1 MTYNEYFIVTVYNT
15 NGTKV
20 SSRYDDLGE
29 VIHTCNAWQK
39 NFEKFGIEK
48 IVVDSVCSFEGR
60 RRYKTYLP
68 L

>member
-1 MTYNEYFIVTVYNT
+1 MTYNEYFLVTVYNT

-20 SSRYDDLGE
+20 VSRYDDLGE
-29 VIHTCNAWQK
+29 VIHTCNTWQK

>member
-1 MTYNEYFIVTVYNT
+1 MNYSEYFIVTTYNT

-20 SSRYDDLGE
+20 VSRYDDLGE
-29 VIHTCNAWQK
+29 VIHTCNTQQK
-39 NFEKFGIEK
+39 KFAEFGIEK

-60 RRYKTYLP
+60 RRFKTYLP